1 MINRFE
7 IPVALRSERLGRS
20 LRLLAYLP
28 YLGEAA
34 ANTDDRLCDR
44 ERKTPFQNLPV
55 GSNGALYE
63 LTALQGFAE

>member
-7 IPVALRSERLGRS
+7 VPVALRSKWLGR
-20 LRLLAYLP
+20 LLLLPAYLP

-44 ERKTPFQNLPV
+44 ERNAPFQNLPV
-55 GSNGALYE
+55 GSNWAL
-63 LTALQGFAE
+63 